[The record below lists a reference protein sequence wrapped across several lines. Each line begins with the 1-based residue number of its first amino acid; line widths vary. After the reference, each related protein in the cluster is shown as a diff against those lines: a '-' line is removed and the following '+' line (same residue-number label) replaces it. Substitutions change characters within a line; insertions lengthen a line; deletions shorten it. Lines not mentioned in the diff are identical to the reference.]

1 MKKIILFVTITIATI
16 LLINQGIDMVTAKQN
31 VIHDDVIGT
40 VHELETPNKHKTET
54 IHYLSTSPETG
65 SDNQT
70 QSMHYSD
77 FVD

>member
-40 VHELETPNKHKTET
+40 VHELETPNKHKT
-54 IHYLSTSPETG
+54 
-65 SDNQT
+65 
-70 QSMHYSD
+70 
-77 FVD
+77 